1 MVMTIATNCSNTRS
15 CISFWERFGDPPR
28 IMLRRTSSSPRAT
41 APPAMGRMIVL
52 RNEAIAVH
60 NTAQDRPPS
69 PASGPAKVPRSGFLS
84 NNIRRLAWHP
94 PSAFSAPARCNVRQR
109 RYFYLVV
116 MDAFYAFLADDGWA
130 IASHIALSTLMALF
144 PFLIV
149 LASLAGFFGSKELAD
164 QAVGL
169 LLQIWPK
176 QVADS
181 LSGEIHDVL
190 TTSRGDILTIGAMLA
205 VYFASNGVE
214 ALRVALNRAYSVV
227 EPRRWYWL
235 RLESIGYTL
244 VAAITALAMAFLI
257 VLGPLIIEAAR
268 RNIPLIVETTEKLLS
283 VSRYG
288 VTITALIIALSIL
301 HAWLPAGRRGF
312 LQILPGIVFTFV
324 ASLVS
329 GLVFGQYL
337 ARFANNYV
345 TMYAGLAS
353 VIIALVFLYF
363 IAAIF
368 VYGGE
373 LNAAIIKSR
382 LPHGVSLQAAQS
394 LKPLDSQA

>member
-1 MVMTIATNCSNTRS
+1 
-15 CISFWERFGDPPR
+15 
-28 IMLRRTSSSPRAT
+28 
-41 APPAMGRMIVL
+41 
-52 RNEAIAVH
+52 
-60 NTAQDRPPS
+60 
-69 PASGPAKVPRSGFLS
+69 
-84 NNIRRLAWHP
+84 
-94 PSAFSAPARCNVRQR
+94 VRQL
-109 RYFYLVV
+109 RYVYLVV
-116 MDAFYAFLADDGWA
+116 MDAFYTFLADDGWA

-149 LASLAGFFGSKELAD
+149 LTSLAGFFGSKELAD

-169 LLQIWPK
+169 LLQVWPK

-190 TTSRGDILTIGAMLA
+190 TTSRGDILTIGAVLA

-214 ALRVALNRAYSVV
+214 ALRVALNRAYSVL
-227 EPRRWYWL
+227 ELRRWYWL

-244 VAAITALAMAFLI
+244 IAAVTALAMAFLI
-257 VLGPLIIEAAR
+257 VLGPLFIEAAR
-268 RNIPLIVETTEKLLS
+268 RHIPLIVESNEQLLS
-283 VSRYG
+283 LSRYG
-288 VTITALIIALSIL
+288 VTITAMIVALLVL

-312 LQILPGIVFTFV
+312 LQILPGIVFTLV

-329 GLVFGQYL
+329 GIVFGQYL

-394 LKPLDSQA
+394 LKPAETQA

>member
-1 MVMTIATNCSNTRS
+1 MRQ
-15 CISFWERFGDPPR
+15 
-28 IMLRRTSSSPRAT
+28 LRY
-41 APPAMGRMIVL
+41 VY
-52 RNEAIAVH
+52 H
-60 NTAQDRPPS
+60 
-69 PASGPAKVPRSGFLS
+69 
-84 NNIRRLAWHP
+84 
-94 PSAFSAPARCNVRQR
+94 
-109 RYFYLVV
+109 VV
-116 MDAFYAFLADDGWA
+116 FDAFYTFLADDGWA

-149 LASLAGFFGSKELAD
+149 LTSLAGFFGSKELAD

-169 LLQIWPK
+169 MLQVWPK

-190 TTSRGDILTIGAMLA
+190 TTSRGDILTIGAVLA

-214 ALRVALNRAYSVV
+214 ALRVALNRAYSVI

-244 VAAITALAMAFLI
+244 IAAVTALAMAFLI
-257 VLGPLIIEAAR
+257 VLGPLMLEAAR
-268 RNIPLIVETTEKLLS
+268 RHIPLIVESNEQFLNI
-283 VSRYG
+283 VRYST
-288 VTITALIIALSIL
+288 TITALIVALLIL

-312 LQILPGIVFTFV
+312 LQILPGIVFTLV
-324 ASLVS
+324 ASLLS
-329 GLVFGQYL
+329 GNVFGQYL

-394 LKPLDSQA
+394 LAPADSQA

>member
-1 MVMTIATNCSNTRS
+1 
-15 CISFWERFGDPPR
+15 
-28 IMLRRTSSSPRAT
+28 
-41 APPAMGRMIVL
+41 
-52 RNEAIAVH
+52 
-60 NTAQDRPPS
+60 
-69 PASGPAKVPRSGFLS
+69 
-84 NNIRRLAWHP
+84 
-94 PSAFSAPARCNVRQR
+94 VRQL
-109 RYFYLVV
+109 RYVYLIV
-116 MDAFYAFLADDGWA
+116 MDAFYTFLADDGWA

-149 LASLAGFFGSKELAD
+149 LTSLSGFFGSKELAD
-164 QAVGL
+164 QAAEL
-169 LLQIWPK
+169 LLQVWPK
-176 QVADS
+176 QVANS

-190 TTSRGDILTIGAMLA
+190 TTTRGDILTIGALLA

-214 ALRVALNRAYSVV
+214 ALRVALNRAYSVLEV
-227 EPRRWYWL
+227 RRWYWL

-244 VAAITALAMAFLI
+244 VAAVTSLAMAFLI
-257 VLGPLIIEAAR
+257 VLGPLIIEAVR
-268 RNIPLIVETTEKLLS
+268 RHIPLVVENNEQFLN

-288 VTITALIIALSIL
+288 ITIAALVVALFIL

-312 LQILPGIVFTFV
+312 LQILPGIIFTMV
-324 ASLVS
+324 ASLIS
-329 GLVFGQYL
+329 GVVFGQYL

-382 LPHGVSLQAAQS
+382 LPRGVTLQAAQS
-394 LKPLDSQA
+394 LAPAETQA

>member
-1 MVMTIATNCSNTRS
+1 
-15 CISFWERFGDPPR
+15 
-28 IMLRRTSSSPRAT
+28 
-41 APPAMGRMIVL
+41 
-52 RNEAIAVH
+52 
-60 NTAQDRPPS
+60 
-69 PASGPAKVPRSGFLS
+69 
-84 NNIRRLAWHP
+84 
-94 PSAFSAPARCNVRQR
+94 VRQL
-109 RYFYLVV
+109 RYVYLVG
-116 MDAFYAFLADDGWA
+116 MDAFYTFLADDGWA

-149 LASLAGFFGSKELAD
+149 LTSLAGFFGSKELAD
-164 QAVGL
+164 QAAGL
-169 LLQIWPK
+169 LLQVWPR

-181 LSGEIHDVL
+181 LSGQIHDVM
-190 TTSRGDILTIGAMLA
+190 TTSRGDILTIGAVLA

-214 ALRVALNRAYSVV
+214 ALRVALNRAYSMV

-244 VAAITALAMAFLI
+244 IAAVTSLAMAFLI
-257 VLGPLIIEAAR
+257 VLGPLIIEAVR
-268 RNIPLIVETTEKLLS
+268 RHIPLVVETNEQFLNVT
-283 VSRYG
+283 RYG
-288 VTITALIIALSIL
+288 ITIAALIVALLIL

-312 LQILPGIVFTFV
+312 LQILPGIVFTIV
-324 ASLVS
+324 ASLAS
-329 GLVFGQYL
+329 GIVFGQYL
-337 ARFANNYV
+337 TRFANNYV

-394 LKPLDSQA
+394 LKPLDSRV

>member
-1 MVMTIATNCSNTRS
+1 
-15 CISFWERFGDPPR
+15 
-28 IMLRRTSSSPRAT
+28 
-41 APPAMGRMIVL
+41 
-52 RNEAIAVH
+52 
-60 NTAQDRPPS
+60 
-69 PASGPAKVPRSGFLS
+69 
-84 NNIRRLAWHP
+84 
-94 PSAFSAPARCNVRQR
+94 VRQI
-109 RYFYLVV
+109 RYVYHIV
-116 MDAFYAFLADDGWA
+116 MDAFYTFLSDDGWA

-149 LASLAGFFGSKELAD
+149 LTSLAGFFGSKELAD

-169 LLQIWPK
+169 LLQVWPR
-176 QVADS
+176 QVADA

-190 TTSRGDILTIGAMLA
+190 TTTRGDILTIGAVLA

-214 ALRVALNRAYSVV
+214 ALRVALNRAYAVG

-244 VAAITALAMAFLI
+244 VAAITSLAMAFLI
-257 VLGPLIIEAAR
+257 VLGPLFLEAAR
-268 RNIPLIVETTEKLLS
+268 RYIPFFVESNERILNFA
-283 VSRYG
+283 RYG
-288 VTITALIIALSIL
+288 ITITALVVALVIL
-301 HAWLPAGRRGF
+301 HAWLPAGRRRF
-312 LQILPGIVFTFV
+312 LHILPGIIFTMV
-324 ASLVS
+324 ASLIS
-329 GLVFGQYL
+329 GIVFGQYL

-373 LNAAIIKSR
+373 LNAAIIKSH
-382 LPHGVSLQAAQS
+382 LPHDVSRQAAQS
-394 LKPLDSQA
+394 LKHAETQA

>member
-1 MVMTIATNCSNTRS
+1 
-15 CISFWERFGDPPR
+15 
-28 IMLRRTSSSPRAT
+28 
-41 APPAMGRMIVL
+41 
-52 RNEAIAVH
+52 
-60 NTAQDRPPS
+60 
-69 PASGPAKVPRSGFLS
+69 
-84 NNIRRLAWHP
+84 
-94 PSAFSAPARCNVRQR
+94 VRQVN
-109 RYFYLVV
+109 YVYHVV
-116 MDAFYAFLADDGWA
+116 MHAFYEFLADDGWA

-149 LASLAGFFGSKELAD
+149 LTSLAGFFGSKQLAD
-164 QAVGL
+164 QAAAL
-169 LLQIWPK
+169 MLETWPQ

-190 TTSRGDILTIGAMLA
+190 TTTRGDALTIGLVLA

-214 ALRVALNRAYSVV
+214 SLRVALNRAYAVV

-244 VAAITALAMAFLI
+244 IAAFTALAMAFFI
-257 VLGPLIIEAAR
+257 VLGPLILEGAR
-268 RNIPLIVETTEKLLS
+268 RHIPLIVETNEHFLNVT
-283 VSRYG
+283 RYS
-288 VTITALIIALSIL
+288 VTIAALVIALFVL
-301 HAWLPAGRRGF
+301 HAWLPAGRRSF
-312 LQILPGIVFTFV
+312 LQILPGIIFTV
-324 ASLVS
+324 VGSLVS
-329 GLVFGQYL
+329 GIVFGQYL

-363 IAAIF
+363 IAAVF

-394 LKPLDSQA
+394 LKPAEKQA

>member
-1 MVMTIATNCSNTRS
+1 
-15 CISFWERFGDPPR
+15 
-28 IMLRRTSSSPRAT
+28 
-41 APPAMGRMIVL
+41 
-52 RNEAIAVH
+52 
-60 NTAQDRPPS
+60 
-69 PASGPAKVPRSGFLS
+69 
-84 NNIRRLAWHP
+84 
-94 PSAFSAPARCNVRQR
+94 VRQIS
-109 RYFYLVV
+109 YVYHIV
-116 MDAFYAFLADDGWA
+116 MDAFYEFLADDGWA

-149 LASLAGFFGSKELAD
+149 LTSLAAFFGSKGLAD
-164 QAVGL
+164 QAAGL
-169 LLQIWPK
+169 MLQVWPK

-181 LSGEIHDVL
+181 ISGEVHDVL
-190 TTSRGDILTIGAMLA
+190 TTTRGDILTVGAVLA

-214 ALRVALNRAYSVV
+214 ALRVALNRAYTVA
-227 EPRRWYWL
+227 ETRRWYWL
-235 RLESIGYTL
+235 RLESIAYTL
-244 VAAITALAMAFLI
+244 VAAFTALAMAFLI

-268 RNIPLIVETTEKLLS
+268 RHIPFFVESNERILNLA
-283 VSRYG
+283 RYG
-288 VTITALIIALSIL
+288 ITVSALTIALFIL
-301 HAWLPAGRRGF
+301 HAWLPCGRRTF
-312 LQILPGIVFTFV
+312 LQILPGIIFTMV
-324 ASLVS
+324 ASLIS
-329 GLVFGQYL
+329 GVVFGQYL

-394 LKPLDSQA
+394 LKPAETQA

>member
-1 MVMTIATNCSNTRS
+1 MRQ
-15 CISFWERFGDPPR
+15 
-28 IMLRRTSSSPRAT
+28 LRYVFHV
-41 APPAMGRMIVL
+41 G
-52 RNEAIAVH
+52 
-60 NTAQDRPPS
+60 
-69 PASGPAKVPRSGFLS
+69 
-84 NNIRRLAWHP
+84 
-94 PSAFSAPARCNVRQR
+94 
-109 RYFYLVV
+109 
-116 MDAFYAFLADDGWA
+116 MDAFYTFLADDGWA

-149 LASLAGFFGSKELAD
+149 LTSLAGFFGSKELAD
-164 QAVGL
+164 QAAGL
-169 LLQIWPK
+169 MLQVWPK

-190 TTSRGDILTIGAMLA
+190 TTTRGDALTIGALLA

-214 ALRVALNRAYSVV
+214 ALRVALNRAYAVA

-244 VAAITALAMAFLI
+244 VAAVTALAMAFLI
-257 VLGPLIIEAAR
+257 VLGPLIIEAVR
-268 RNIPLIVETTEKLLS
+268 RHIPLVVQTNEQFLN

-288 VTITALIIALSIL
+288 VTITALIVALFIL
-301 HAWLPAGRRGF
+301 HAWLPAGRRSF

-329 GLVFGQYL
+329 GVVFGAYL

-345 TMYAGLAS
+345 SMYAGLAS

-373 LNAAIIKSR
+373 LNATIIKSQ

-394 LKPLDSQA
+394 LKPAGTQA